1 MADKEKKIEDVFSKE
16 QILQSKKYR
25 DRRDLLSVLL
35 TDQESYSFK
44 AVDDIIKKFMEGEVN

>member
-35 TDQESYSFK
+35 TDNESYSFK

>member
-1 MADKEKKIEDVFSKE
+1 MADKEKKIEDDFIKE

>member
-1 MADKEKKIEDVFSKE
+1 MADKEKKSEDVFSKE

-35 TDQESYSFK
+35 TDNESYSFK

>member
-44 AVDDIIKKFMEGEVN
+44 AVDDIIRKFMEGEVN

>member
-16 QILQSKKYR
+16 QVLKSKKYR
-25 DRRDLLSVLL
+25 DRRDLISVLL
-35 TDQESYSFK
+35 ADNESYSFK

>member
-35 TDQESYSFK
+35 TSQESYSFK

>member
-44 AVDDIIKKFMEGEVN
+44 AVDDIIKKFMEGEVS

>member
-16 QILQSKKYR
+16 QILQSKKYL

>member
-35 TDQESYSFK
+35 ADQESYSFK

>member
-1 MADKEKKIEDVFSKE
+1 MADKEKKIDDVFSKE

-35 TDQESYSFK
+35 ADNESYSFK

>member
-25 DRRDLLSVLL
+25 DRRDLLNVLL